1 MRDDDLAM
9 TGAAFLDRDGV
20 LISDCRYL
28 SDPGQIQWIDGA
40 KLALSRLARAG
51 FRRFVVTNQSGVARG
66 YFDEA
71 AILRVHAALQ
81 EALPEESR
89 IDAFAYCPHH
99 PDGAI
104 ATYARPCDCRKPAPG
119 MVDRL
124 IADHGID
131 RAHSF
136 LIGDKA
142 SDLQAAERA
151 GIVGYLFEGGDLDA
165 FVARILDR
173 I

>member
-1 MRDDDLAM
+1 MRDDNLAM

-28 SDPGQIQWIDGA
+28 ADPGQIQWIDGA

-99 PDGAI
+99 PDGVI
-104 ATYARPCDCRKPAPG
+104 ATYARSCDCRKPAPG
-119 MVDRL
+119 MVDQL
-124 IADHGID
+124 IADHAVD

-136 LIGDKA
+136 LIGDKE

-151 GIVGYLFEGGDLDA
+151 GIAGYLFEGGDLDA
-165 FVARILDR
+165 CVARILDR